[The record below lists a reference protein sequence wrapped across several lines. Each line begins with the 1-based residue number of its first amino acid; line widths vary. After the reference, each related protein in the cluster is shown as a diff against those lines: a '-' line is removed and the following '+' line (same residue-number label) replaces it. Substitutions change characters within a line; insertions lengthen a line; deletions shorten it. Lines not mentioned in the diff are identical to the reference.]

1 MLRRKVLELD
11 NLHFK
16 SQSCIY
22 YVILGQ
28 LYNLNVLY
36 NLPVYLRFLFY
47 KMGVLI
53 AVHGA

>member
-16 SQSCIY
+16 SQSCVY
-22 YVILGQ
+22 YVTLGQ

-36 NLPVYLRFLFY
+36 SLPMYLRFLFY